1 MNKVVLVGRLTKDP
15 EIRAF
20 TNGNS
25 VANFTV
31 AVNRTFKNRE
41 GVVEADFI
49 PVQVTGPQVNVVQK
63 YVTKGSQIGID
74 GRIQIRSYDAQDGS
88 KRYVTEI
95 VVENAEFVGGRNEGS
110 APSANTDTTYMDAP
124 SEAPVDAMPEY
135 DISKSDPYENYDK
148 DVSLSDDDLPF
159 L

>member
-74 GRIQIRSYDAQDGS
+74 GRIQIRSYDAQDGT
-88 KRYVTEI
+88 KRYTTDIAVDGF
-95 VVENAEFVGGRNEGS
+95 EFVGSGKGNSNNQQGNAS
-110 APSANTDTTYMDAP
+110 NN
-124 SEAPVDAMPEY
+124 
-135 DISKSDPYENYDK
+135 SDEFGIEEPIYN
-148 DVSLSDDDLPF
+148 DDLPF
-159 L
+159 

>member
-1 MNKVVLVGRLTKDP
+1 MCRNTATFESRYFKKGNFICVEGR
-15 EIRAF
+15 
-20 TNGNS
+20 
-25 VANFTV
+25 
-31 AVNRTFKNRE
+31 
-41 GVVEADFI
+41 
-49 PVQVTGPQVNVVQK
+49 VQT
-63 YVTKGSQIGID
+63 
-74 GRIQIRSYDAQDGS
+74 RSYDAQDGS

-95 VVENAEFVGGRNEGS
+95 VVENAEFVGGKNEGS

-124 SEAPVDAMPEY
+124 SEAPVDVMPEY

>member
-15 EIRAF
+15 EIRVF

-31 AVNRTFKNRE
+31 AVNRTFMDRE

-88 KRYVTEI
+88 KRYVTEVI
-95 VVENAEFVGGRNEGS
+95 ADRIELMGSRRDNNERS
-110 APSANTDTTYMDAP
+110 SVYMDQP
-124 SEAPVDAMPEY
+124 SPETGVDVSN
-135 DISKSDPYENYDK
+135 DDPFK
-148 DVSLSDDDLPF
+148 DFGSEVSLSDDDLPF
-159 L
+159 